1 MGLSSTRLTSELS
14 ASTLDRMLDLA
25 AQIGLDPT
33 AILSRAGV
41 SVTHGEARS
50 HSVAR
55 LCHEKFDAVYA
66 QCVIAMEAHANH
78 QCGRLSLELNEH
90 RMMCYCIIT
99 CSTLREAIL
108 RASEFL
114 EMLAPRAGRLFL
126 RVDGNVAE
134 VELDTNRRHRTA
146 SSFVADMVGLS
157 AFHQLFGWLVGQ
169 HIELIEAETDYPPV
183 LEPLLFLA
191 HFPVPLTF
199 GADSN
204 RITFSAGMLDLP
216 VVRDYSELVKLLEV
230 FPFDFDG
237 PEYRLRT
244 VSEHVRA
251 LCMKAL
257 AAHERPPSLDALAP
271 TFNQSVSTF
280 RRRLA
285 EEGTS
290 LNQIRQECRRSMA
303 IKLLERPKMPLL
315 EVARRLGFAEVA
327 TFRRA
332 FKLWTGRSPGAFREA
347 TNRGPA
353 PPQRARH
360 VQVH

>member
-1 MGLSSTRLTSELS
+1 
-14 ASTLDRMLDLA
+14 MLDLA
-25 AQIGLDPT
+25 AQIGLDLT
-33 AILSRAGV
+33 TILSKAGV
-41 SVTHGEARS
+41 PATHEEVRS
-50 HSVAR
+50 NTVAR
-55 LCHEKFDAVYA
+55 LYHEKFDAVYA

-99 CSTLREAIL
+99 CATLREAIL

-146 SSFVADMVGLS
+146 SSFVCDMVGLS
-157 AFHQLFGWLVGQ
+157 TFHQLFGWLVGQ
-169 HIELIEAETDYPPV
+169 HIELIEAETVYAPAF
-183 LEPLLFLA
+183 EPLLFLA

-199 GADSN
+199 GADGN
-204 RITFSAGMLDLP
+204 RIMFSADMLDLS

-244 VSEHVRA
+244 ISEHVRA
-251 LCMKAL
+251 LCLKAL
-257 AAHERPPSLDALAP
+257 AAHERPPSLDALARI
-271 TFNQSVSTF
+271 FNQSISTF

-285 EEGTS
+285 DEGTS
-290 LNQIRQECRRSMA
+290 LNEIRQDCRRSMA
-303 IKLLERPKMPLL
+303 IKLLERREISLL

-332 FKLWTGRSPGAFREA
+332 FKHWTGRSPGAFRK
-347 TNRGPA
+347 
-353 PPQRARH
+353 
-360 VQVH
+360 VH